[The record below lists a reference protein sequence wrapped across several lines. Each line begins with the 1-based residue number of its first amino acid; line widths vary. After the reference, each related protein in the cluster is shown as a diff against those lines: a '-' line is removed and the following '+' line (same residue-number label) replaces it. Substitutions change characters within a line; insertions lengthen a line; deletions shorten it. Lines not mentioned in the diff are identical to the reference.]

1 MNNME
6 EVAKIIGVE
15 ICKKFETRGAYGT
28 NSNCTCGYCN
38 ARNYDSH

>member
-15 ICKKFETRGAYGT
+15 ICKKFETRGA
-28 NSNCTCGYCN
+28 CGEFVIN
-38 ARNYDSH
+38 NWEKKDHD